1 MDIVFLTY
9 LFRHLQLVSNTKSSS
24 IRVLDGDEFYRDG
37 SDLPQTATTIM
48 CSNTK
53 FCDGFPSD
61 ETIVDQFFK
70 PFDAP
75 TCTASLDC

>member
-1 MDIVFLTY
+1 M
-9 LFRHLQLVSNTKSSS
+9 QAGSTKSSS
-24 IRVLDGDEFYRDG
+24 IRVLDIFYIDV
-37 SDLPQTATTIM
+37 PAPPFNTTLM

-53 FCDGFPSD
+53 FCDGFPSNK
-61 ETIVDQFFK
+61 TIVDDKFK